1 MRYVSH
7 LKNSCGA
14 LIKMACFPIVLTV
27 VISCGNNTTK
37 VEENTESQE
46 DISYHADNDIAM
58 TVRSLVDA
66 VRVGEVLDTA
76 VYNFSGILTD
86 GQGTPLYTDVE
97 GSPGSWSVKVIGDQE
112 AVIRN
117 LYVGDLMAEDLRNYV
132 IDSLNLNSADL
143 VTAYENPEHEG
154 EIIYLYDTGDVNIS
168 FSITPA
174 QSKSG
179 LEGWLMAV
187 TVRGRAA

>member
-14 LIKMACFPIVLTV
+14 LVKMACVPIVLTV

-46 DISYHADNDIAM
+46 DIAFHADNDIAM

-97 GSPGSWSVKVIGDQE
+97 GSPGAWSVKVIGDQE
-112 AVIRN
+112 AVIGN

-132 IDSLNLNSADL
+132 IGSLSLNSADL
-143 VTAYENPEHEG
+143 VTAYENPEQEG

-174 QSKSG
+174 QSISG
-179 LEGWLMAV
+179 LEGWLMSV
-187 TVRGRAA
+187 TVRGKAA